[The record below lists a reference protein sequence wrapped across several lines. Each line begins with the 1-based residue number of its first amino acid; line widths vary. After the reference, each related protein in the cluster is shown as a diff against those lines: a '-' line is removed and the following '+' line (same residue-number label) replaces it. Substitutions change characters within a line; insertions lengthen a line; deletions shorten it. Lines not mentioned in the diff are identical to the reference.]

1 MKNCNKEKKI
11 KNLKSLLNLIRFI
24 KIDEILNIKANA
36 NKKIEQILK
45 QFKKKKI
52 RKLKIAKFIQKIIP
66 KNYQV
71 QTTVGK

>member
-11 KNLKSLLNLIRFI
+11 KNLKSLLNLIRFT

-45 QFKKKKI
+45 QFKKKK
-52 RKLKIAKFIQKIIP
+52 LE
-66 KNYQV
+66 N
-71 QTTVGK
+71 